1 MEKKKVLHQPT
12 IVFQEKTK
20 EFKKC
25 FHTKEARIEETKVR
39 THKKQSNNFLLGG
52 KWFFKY
58 YKEKGPLQMWPKCVI
73 LSPALWSPI
82 WWADDSKYTPNF
94 LSTPTI
100 VNK

>member
-12 IVFQEKTK
+12 IVFQGKTK

-58 YKEKGPLQMWPKCVI
+58 YKKKRTSTNVAQMG
-73 LSPALWSPI
+73 
-82 WWADDSKYTPNF
+82 NF
-94 LSTPTI
+94 VTSTLVPYMMGGWF
-100 VNK
+100 